1 MPPHSD
7 TLTQTI
13 VVPVPAPRKAA
24 LLGIHQLWAVQWG
37 GFELLQS
44 QCRGT
49 LQEMPAQLFSLL
61 FRDPLHGGS
70 VDHQVHFM
78 PSYKQK
84 EPMYEGRTDFTKRTA
99 LHQS

>member
-44 QCRGT
+44 QCRNTSGAASTIIFSTFQSSFTWWLSRSSGT
-49 LQEMPAQLFSLL
+49 FHAQ
-61 FRDPLHGGS
+61 
-70 VDHQVHFM
+70 V
-78 PSYKQK
+78 
-84 EPMYEGRTDFTKRTA
+84 
-99 LHQS
+99 